1 MMGLDKRLLSGT
13 TRHWLGIA
21 VLAGFLNIALS
32 VALFT
37 VVGLIL
43 NQLAAQAATPVA
55 TWYWLGGIVLLKF
68 LFGWLEKEAAF
79 RTSGQTKIAV
89 RDRIYAHAL
98 RLGPGI
104 LGERR
109 TGELVNLAVD
119 GMEWLETLYG
129 IYWAQFIIGMV
140 TPLLLVAYIF
150 TIDWVVGL
158 VLIVSIPLTPAFLM
172 LVQRRFKS
180 VSDRYFAAEGRL
192 SARFLD
198 SLQGLLT
205 LKAFNRGRARG
216 EELRAENERLRKETM
231 RLLAVNQTALFLVDW
246 GFALGTT
253 VVTVLVAVR
262 RIGAGALTFGS
273 GVTLVLLSVVAARP
287 LNLIGKFFFAGAI
300 GRSVAKQAG
309 EFLDEPPPINKPAG
323 TPVAAVPEPRVRF
336 RDVSFA
342 YTGEGRPALDHF
354 SMDLYP
360 GETVALAGPSGA
372 GKTSVVNLLLRFMA
386 PQAGEILLG
395 DRPLAVYTPEHL
407 RAGIALVSQDPYVFH
422 GTIREN
428 LLIANPDAPEEALAA
443 AARSANLHEFI
454 ESLPAGYDSQVGE
467 RGASLSGGQVQRL
480 AIARAIL
487 KDAPLIILD
496 EPTSQIDSESE
507 ALIRDALERLTRG
520 RTVLLISH
528 RLSTVRSA
536 DRILMMANGRIIES
550 GDHDSLVDRNGAYA
564 TMVRGNGQPATE
576 AAG

>member
-37 VVGLIL
+37 TVGLIL
-43 NQLAAQAATPVA
+43 NQLVRQAATPAA
-55 TWYWLGGIVLLKF
+55 TWYWLGGIILLKF
-68 LFGWLEKEAAF
+68 VFGWLEKEAAF

-104 LGERR
+104 LGEQR

-140 TPLLLVAYIF
+140 TPLLLVVYIF

-158 VLIVSIPLTPAFLM
+158 VLVVSIPLTPAFLM

-198 SLQGLLT
+198 SLQGLPT
-205 LKAFNRGRARG
+205 LKAFNLGKARG
-216 EELRAENERLRKETM
+216 EELRAENEQLRKETM
-231 RLLAVNQTALFLVDW
+231 KLLAVNQTALFLVDW

-253 VVTVLVAVR
+253 VVTVLVAVQ
-262 RIGAGALTFGS
+262 RISAGVLTFGA

-309 EFLDEPPPINKPAG
+309 EFLDQQPPVQESVG
-323 TPVAAVPEPRVRF
+323 TVVARFPEPRVRF
-336 RDVSFA
+336 RDVTFA
-342 YTGEGRPALDHF
+342 YSEEGRPALDQF
-354 SMDLYP
+354 SMEIHP

-372 GKTSVVNLLLRFMA
+372 GKTSMVNLLLRFME
-386 PQAGEILLG
+386 PREGEILLG
-395 DRPLAVYTPEHL
+395 DRPLAEYEPERL
-407 RAGIALVSQDPYVFH
+407 RAGIALVSQDPYLFH

-428 LLIANPDAPEEALAA
+428 LLIAQPDAAEADLAA
-443 AARSANLHEFI
+443 AARSANLHDFI

-467 RGASLSGGQVQRL
+467 RGTSLSGGQMQRL
-480 AIARAIL
+480 AIARALL
-487 KDAPLIILD
+487 KNAPLIILD
-496 EPTSQIDSESE
+496 EPTSQIDSKSE
-507 ALIRDALERLTRG
+507 ALIRDALEQLTRG

-536 DRILMMANGRIIES
+536 DRILMMANGRVIES
-550 GDHDSLVDRNGAYA
+550 GDHASLLERDGAYA
-564 TMVRGNGQPATE
+564 TLVRGTHRPVTE
-576 AAG
+576 VAG